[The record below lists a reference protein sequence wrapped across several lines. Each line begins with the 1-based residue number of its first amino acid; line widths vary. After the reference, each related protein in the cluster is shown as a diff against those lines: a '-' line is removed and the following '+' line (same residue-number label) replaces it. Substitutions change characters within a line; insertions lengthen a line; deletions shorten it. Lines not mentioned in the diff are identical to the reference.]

1 MNESLRFMFLK
12 PFFYLLLIFFLQPI
26 ASHGGDL
33 KDIWDIGKEAYCM
46 IWECESAPVP
56 PPKKV
61 QIGFLAVIGQSTVS
75 SIGLLK
81 AEDRLCGPRKHI
93 ENARLLR
100 EVFRSKL
107 IVMPSSD
114 LFTGLQTG
122 ACTAALLFDPGE
134 NKRYPAG
141 ITDVEFVPIYVEESL
156 YISRKKYLE

>member
-1 MNESLRFMFLK
+1 
-12 PFFYLLLIFFLQPI
+12 
-26 ASHGGDL
+26 
-33 KDIWDIGKEAYCM
+33 
-46 IWECESAPVP
+46 
-56 PPKKV
+56 
-61 QIGFLAVIGQSTVS
+61 
-75 SIGLLK
+75 
-81 AEDRLCGPRKHI
+81 
-93 ENARLLR
+93 LLR